1 MPSLIGLAY
10 IQRQRPDSSTAQTCH
25 SALIWPAYIH
35 RAIPDSSTALRYSSS
50 RFIGLGIPQSCRF
63 LIRLRC
69 GIPPA
74 DSSIKGFACIPRP
87 RPDRQTR
94 PGLLPRQ
101 INCMPLPYYITACIL
116 QGLLSLCLSMSACC
130 QLLFKK
136 QHTLS
141 DMHTYQDPY
150 SVFTAFIPRSFLF
163 VRGARTLH
171 AERKQQDARC
181 VLRMAR
187 AHNARTAPKTR
198 CRIPPGD
205 T

>member
-1 MPSLIGLAY
+1 M
-10 IQRQRPDSSTAQTCH
+10 
-25 SALIWPAYIH
+25 
-35 RAIPDSSTALRYSSS
+35 
-50 RFIGLGIPQSCRF
+50 GIPQSCRF

-171 AERKQQDARC
+171 AKQQDARC
-181 VLRMAR
+181 VLRKWP
-187 AHNARTAPKTR
+187 ARTTPAQRPRHAAEYRQVIRRPCIHTAPNTR
-198 CRIPPGD
+198 HQHRAQGSEISEAARSEAAK
-205 T
+205 

>member
-1 MPSLIGLAY
+1 MSFEQKTACEGEA
-10 IQRQRPDSSTAQTCH
+10 RPQDSEV
-25 SALIWPAYIH
+25 
-35 RAIPDSSTALRYSSS
+35 S
-50 RFIGLGIPQSCRF
+50 RHHTTECNDF
-63 LIRLRC
+63 
-69 GIPPA
+69 
-74 DSSIKGFACIPRP
+74 
-87 RPDRQTR
+87 TW
-94 PGLLPRQ
+94 
-101 INCMPLPYYITACIL
+101 NTLPYYITASIS

-163 VRGARTLH
+163 VRGCANAPRQATGRALC
-171 AERKQQDARC
+171 APK
-181 VLRMAR
+181 MAR
-187 AHNARTAPKTR
+187 AHNARTTPKTR